1 MIHMYFM
8 VWKELIYTK
17 MPLLMD
23 LGEKKNSTGEETGLL
38 NGCMRFHLK

>member
-23 LGEKKNSTGEETGLL
+23 LGEKKKL
-38 NGCMRFHLK
+38 NRRRNRAIKWLYEISP

>member
-23 LGEKKNSTGEETGLL
+23 LGEKKKTQQEKKP
-38 NGCMRFHLK
+38 GC

>member
-23 LGEKKNSTGEETGLL
+23 LGEKKKL
-38 NGCMRFHLK
+38 NRRRNRAVKRLYEISP

>member
-23 LGEKKNSTGEETGLL
+23 LGEKCGEIRKL
-38 NGCMRFHLK
+38 NNV

>member
-8 VWKELIYTK
+8 VWKELIYAK

-23 LGEKKNSTGEETGLL
+23 LGGKKKKTLT
-38 NGCMRFHLK
+38 

>member
-23 LGEKKNSTGEETGLL
+23 LGEKKKL
-38 NGCMRFHLK
+38 NRRRNRAIKRLYEISP

>member
-23 LGEKKNSTGEETGLL
+23 LGEKKKLNRRRPGLL
-38 NGCMRFHLK
+38 NGCMRSHLK